1 VSGFLLFCGL
11 GLAAA
16 DLPQRD
22 EYAYRFTLGVEQ
34 AAEYLAVDVPLEVY
48 RAVTDPTLR
57 DAGVYNAD
65 RQAVPRIF
73 EHPQPPNN
81 AIEQTT
87 SLGLIPLHGALAAQH
102 EQLRLLMQRDA
113 NSTTLSLD
121 TSRTGTGDA
130 PPTPPLAAYIVDL
143 REFDQPFAALDFDWE
158 GAEKGFI
165 GTVTLEYSNDL
176 QHWRRLAQATLADL
190 QYEDTHIQQQRVKLE
205 RGAEDYLRVS
215 WRDMPQGWRLKGI
228 NGIRSEQAPVVRDWL
243 ELTPVEV
250 SNDQREYVF
259 DAGGYPPSDRLSLL
273 LPGDNVVVRA
283 TVSYRHEPKDNWRQV
298 YQGVFYHASR
308 AGNDVT
314 SPAAAIG
321 DTRAG
326 QWRVH
331 IDSGTV
337 NGALRLKLGWRP
349 DRLVFLAQ
357 GTPPFELVSGRALDR
372 IEQFPQ
378 EALLGDRAIF
388 RMLADSGQAGT
399 ASLGPR
405 EQLAGAAALV
415 VGATRTWRVAL
426 VWIGLIGAV
435 ALVGWLVLSLLRDM
449 KKPGGA

>member
-1 VSGFLLFCGL
+1 
-11 GLAAA
+11 
-16 DLPQRD
+16 
-22 EYAYRFTLGVEQ
+22 
-34 AAEYLAVDVPLEVY
+34 
-48 RAVTDPTLR
+48 
-57 DAGVYNAD
+57 
-65 RQAVPRIF
+65 
-73 EHPQPPNN
+73 
-81 AIEQTT
+81 
-87 SLGLIPLHGALAAQH
+87 
-102 EQLRLLMQRDA
+102 
-113 NSTTLSLD
+113 
-121 TSRTGTGDA
+121 
-130 PPTPPLAAYIVDL
+130 
-143 REFDQPFAALDFDWE
+143 
-158 GAEKGFI
+158 
-165 GTVTLEYSNDL
+165 
-176 QHWRRLAQATLADL
+176 
-190 QYEDTHIQQQRVKLE
+190 
-205 RGAEDYLRVS
+205 
-215 WRDMPQGWRLKGI
+215 
-228 NGIRSEQAPVVRDWL
+228 
-243 ELTPVEV
+243 
-250 SNDQREYVF
+250 
-259 DAGGYPPSDRLSLL
+259 LL

-283 TVSYRHEPKDNWRQV
+283 TVSYRHEPKDSWRQA
-298 YQGVFYHASR
+298 YQGVFYHVSR

-314 SPAAAIG
+314 SPAAAIR

-331 IDSGTV
+331 VDFGAV

-415 VGATRTWRVAL
+415 LGATRTWRVAL

-449 KKPGGA
+449 KKPAGA